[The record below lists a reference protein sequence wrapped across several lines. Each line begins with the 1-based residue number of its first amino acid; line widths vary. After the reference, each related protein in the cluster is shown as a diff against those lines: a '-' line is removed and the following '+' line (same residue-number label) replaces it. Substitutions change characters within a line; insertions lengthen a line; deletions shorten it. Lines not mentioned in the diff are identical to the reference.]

1 MTAGD
6 VAPASLRAAM
16 ERALES
22 VPPTD
27 EAPAARLARAG
38 LAALAS
44 VVEGGGDR
52 GSAADLLAA
61 DALITGACR
70 AAAEAG
76 PESLERL
83 LAGFGLDRF
92 EALLDREVAG

>member
-1 MTAGD
+1 MKVGGA
-6 VAPASLRAAM
+6 APASLRAAM

-38 LAALAS
+38 LAALES
-44 VVEGGGDR
+44 VVGGGGDR

-76 PESLERL
+76 PDSLERL
-83 LAGFGLDRF
+83 LAVLGLERF
-92 EALLDREVAG
+92 EALLDPEVPG